1 MNEINKHINNIN
13 KHMDNINKHLDNIN
27 KELFYKRVYSVN
39 PNYYD
44 IDILNN
50 NFLIRE
56 KNCIEKIVSGLE
68 CINMNL
74 LRYIHFLNKQCCVL
88 NITYNNTINF
98 ILQHKLELTQL
109 LGKFVLVYNE
119 NMYNI
124 NLIKKKLNII
134 NLTCSMFIPF
144 KTQYLQDL

>member
-13 KHMDNINKHLDNIN
+13 KYMDNINKHLDNIN

-39 PNYYD
+39 PNYYN

-56 KNCIEKIVSGLE
+56 KICIEKCVNGLE
-68 CINMNL
+68 CISINL
-74 LRYIHFLNKQCCVL
+74 LHYIKFLNKQCCNT
-88 NITYNNTINF
+88 NISYNNTINF
-98 ILQHKLELTQL
+98 ILQHKLQLTQL

-144 KTQYLQDL
+144 KNI

>member
-13 KHMDNINKHLDNIN
+13 KSMDNINKPLDNIN
-27 KELFYKRVYSVN
+27 KERFYKRVYSVN
-39 PNYYD
+39 PNYYN

-56 KNCIEKIVSGLE
+56 KICIEKLVNGLE
-68 CINMNL
+68 CININL
-74 LRYIHFLNKQCCVL
+74 LQYIKFLNKQCCVL

-98 ILQHKLELTQL
+98 ILQYKLQLTQL

-134 NLTCSMFIPF
+134 NLTC
-144 KTQYLQDL
+144 

>member
-56 KNCIEKIVSGLE
+56 KNCIEKIVNGLE

-98 ILQHKLELTQL
+98 ILQHKLELTEL

-119 NMYNI
+119 NVYNI
-124 NLIKKKLNII
+124 NLIKKKINII
-134 NLTCSMFIPF
+134 NLTAVYI
-144 KTQYLQDL
+144 

>member
-39 PNYYD
+39 QNYYD

-56 KNCIEKIVSGLE
+56 KNCIEKIVNGLE

-119 NMYNI
+119 NVYNI
-124 NLIKKKLNII
+124 NLIKKKINII
-134 NLTCSMFIPF
+134 NLTAVYI
-144 KTQYLQDL
+144 

>member
-56 KNCIEKIVSGLE
+56 KNCIEKIVNGLE

-98 ILQHKLELTQL
+98 ILHHKLELTQL

-119 NMYNI
+119 NVYNI
-124 NLIKKKLNII
+124 NLIKKKINII
-134 NLTCSMFIPF
+134 NLTAVYI
-144 KTQYLQDL
+144 

>member
-13 KHMDNINKHLDNIN
+13 KSMDNINKHLDNIN

-39 PNYYD
+39 PNYYN

-56 KNCIEKIVSGLE
+56 KICIEKFVNGLE
-68 CINMNL
+68 CINMNI

-119 NMYNI
+119 NVYNI
-124 NLIKKKLNII
+124 NLIKNKINII
-134 NLTCSMFIPF
+134 NLTGVF
-144 KTQYLQDL
+144 

>member
-1 MNEINKHINNIN
+1 
-13 KHMDNINKHLDNIN
+13 MDNINKHLDNIN

-56 KNCIEKIVSGLE
+56 KICIEKFVNGLE
-68 CINMNL
+68 CINMNI

-119 NMYNI
+119 NVYNI
-124 NLIKKKLNII
+124 NLIKNKINII
-134 NLTCSMFIPF
+134 NLTGVF
-144 KTQYLQDL
+144 

>member
-56 KNCIEKIVSGLE
+56 KICIEKFVNGLE
-68 CINMNL
+68 CINMNI

-119 NMYNI
+119 NVYNI
-124 NLIKKKLNII
+124 NLIKNKINII
-134 NLTCSMFIPF
+134 NLTGVF
-144 KTQYLQDL
+144 